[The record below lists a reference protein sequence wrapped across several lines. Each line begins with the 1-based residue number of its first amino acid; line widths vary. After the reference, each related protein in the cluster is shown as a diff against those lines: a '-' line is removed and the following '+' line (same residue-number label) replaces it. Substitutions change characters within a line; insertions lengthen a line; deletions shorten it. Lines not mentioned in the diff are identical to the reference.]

1 MVVLRF
7 MPMEESQIVPS
18 IKLELFIELIS
29 NFSGCTPRQLSGPIV
44 CVDLDSPCGM
54 LLPAVAIA
62 PLLVITRY

>member
-54 LLPAVAIA
+54 LFPAVAIA